1 MLNAIVGNAIVW
13 PGWITSPTRLWAEM
27 PAVTRWSVHGNV
39 RRDVLNGAHHQGLLL
54 FNAEPIK
61 SGRE

>member
-1 MLNAIVGNAIVW
+1 M
-13 PGWITSPTRLWAEM
+13 SPTRLWAEM

-39 RRDVLNGAHHQGLLL
+39 RRDVLSGARHQGLLL